1 MLSERQQQIIE
12 ESIKII
18 DEKGIQGLT
27 IKNLSKA
34 IGISEPGI
42 YRHFE
47 SKTEILL
54 SILNNFKEM
63 AGMLSGLMKD
73 FEGTVIEKIEFM
85 FSRMLDLFSETPS
98 MVSVIFSEEIF
109 KNEEL
114 LKLNI
119 TEIMNIHAQTIEYII
134 AKGQEENNVR
144 KDIEVKILV
153 LMIMGS
159 LRLLVKRWYINN
171 HNFDLKKEG
180 NKLIKGLDKILRC
193 PDINSN

>member
-1 MLSERQQQIIE
+1 MLSERQQQIID

-54 SILNNFKEM
+54 TILNNFKDM
-63 AGMLSGLMKD
+63 ALMLSGMM
-73 FEGTVIEKIEFM
+73 ETYEASAIEKINFM
-85 FSRMLDLFSETPS
+85 FSKMLELFSETPS

-109 KNEEL
+109 KNEEI
-114 LKLNI
+114 LKNRIVEILNL
-119 TEIMNIHAQTIEYII
+119 HAQTIENII
-134 AKGQEENNVR
+134 SKGQTENTIR
-144 KDIEVKILV
+144 KDIDEKSLA
-153 LMIMGS
+153 LMAMGS
-159 LRLLVKRWYINN
+159 LRLLVKKWDINS
-171 HNFDLKKEG
+171 HNFDLNTEG
-180 NKLIKGLDKILRC
+180 DKLIAVLSKVLGK
-193 PDINSN
+193 

>member
-54 SILNNFKEM
+54 SMLNNFKEM
-63 AGMLSGLMKD
+63 AIMLSEIMETL
-73 FEGTVIEKIEFM
+73 ESPAIEKIRFM
-85 FSRMLDLFSETPS
+85 FSKMLELFSETPS

-109 KNEEL
+109 KNEEV
-114 LKLNI
+114 LKIKIVEILSLHGQTLENI
-119 TEIMNIHAQTIEYII
+119 IS
-134 AKGQEENNVR
+134 KGQSAKNIR
-144 KDIEVKILV
+144 GDIDEKSLA
-153 LMIMGS
+153 LLAMGS
-159 LRLLVKRWYINN
+159 LRLLVKKWDMNN
-171 HNFDLKKEG
+171 HNFNLRTEG
-180 NKLIKGLDKILRC
+180 NKLIDVLSKILGK
-193 PDINSN
+193 

>member
-63 AGMLSGLMKD
+63 ALMLSEMM
-73 FEGTVIEKIEFM
+73 ETYEATAVEKISFM
-85 FSRMLDLFSETPS
+85 FSKMLELFSETPS

-109 KNEEL
+109 KNEEI
-114 LKLNI
+114 LKIKIVEILNL
-119 TEIMNIHAQTIEYII
+119 HAQTLEGII
-134 AKGQEENNVR
+134 LKGQSEKNVR
-144 KDIEVKILV
+144 GDIDEKSLALIA
-153 LMIMGS
+153 MGS
-159 LRLLVKRWYINN
+159 LRLLVKRWDMNN
-171 HNFDLKKEG
+171 HNFNLKTEG
-180 NKLIKGLDKILRC
+180 NKLIAVLRKVL
-193 PDINSN
+193 SA

>member
-18 DEKGIQGLT
+18 DNKGIQGLT

-47 SKTEILL
+47 SKTAIIL
-54 SILNNFKEM
+54 SIWDSFKEM
-63 AGMLSGLMKD
+63 AIMLSEIMKTFD
-73 FEGTVIEKIEFM
+73 GTAIEKINFM
-85 FSRMLDLFSETPS
+85 FSKMLELFYANPS

-109 KNEEL
+109 KNEEI
-114 LKLNI
+114 LKIRIVEILNL
-119 TEIMNIHAQTIEYII
+119 HASTMESII
-134 AKGQEENNVR
+134 LDGQKKKDIRN
-144 KDIEVKILV
+144 DIEVEILA

-159 LRLLVKRWYINN
+159 LRLLVKRWDLNN
-171 HNFDLKKEG
+171 RNFNLSKEG
-180 NKLIKGLDKILRC
+180 IKLVTGLSKIIEC
-193 PDINSN
+193 PE

>member
-1 MLSERQQQIIE
+1 MLSERQQQIVE

-73 FEGTVIEKIEFM
+73 FEGTAIEKIEFM
-85 FSRMLDLFSETPS
+85 FSRMLELFSETPS

-114 LKLNI
+114 LKLKI
-119 TEIMNIHAQTIEYII
+119 TEVLNMHAQTIENII
-134 AKGQEENNVR
+134 AKGQEEENVR
-144 KDIEVKILV
+144 KDIELKTLA

-159 LRLLVKRWYINN
+159 LRLLVKRWDLNN
-171 HNFDLKKEG
+171 HNFNLNKEG
-180 NKLIKGLDKILRC
+180 SKLIQGLDKILKC
-193 PDINSN
+193 PDNN

>member
-1 MLSERQQQIIE
+1 MMLSERQQQIID

-18 DEKGIQGLT
+18 DKKGIQGLT

-63 AGMLSGLMKD
+63 ALMLSEMM
-73 FEGTVIEKIEFM
+73 ETYEATAVEKINFM
-85 FSRMLDLFSETPS
+85 FSKMLELFSETPS

-109 KNEEL
+109 KNEEV
-114 LKLNI
+114 LKIRIVEILNL
-119 TEIMNIHAQTIEYII
+119 HAQTLESII
-134 AKGQEENNVR
+134 SKGQSEKNVR
-144 KDIEVKILV
+144 EDIEEKSLALIA
-153 LMIMGS
+153 MGS
-159 LRLLVKRWYINN
+159 LRLLVKKWDMNN
-171 HNFDLKKEG
+171 HNFNLNAEG
-180 NKLIKGLDKILRC
+180 NKLIAVLGEIL
-193 PDINSN
+193 SA

>member
-1 MLSERQQQIIE
+1 MFSERQEQILE
-12 ESIKII
+12 ESINII

-63 AGMLSGLMKD
+63 AVILSEMMKEYD
-73 FEGTVIEKIEFM
+73 ATAIEKIRFM
-85 FSRMLDLFSETPS
+85 FSKMLELFTESPS

-109 KNEEL
+109 KNEDV
-114 LKLNI
+114 LKNKIVEILNMHGQTLENI
-119 TEIMNIHAQTIEYII
+119 ISEGQTEKNIRVDIDKKSLALI
-134 AKGQEENNVR
+134 A
-144 KDIEVKILV
+144 
-153 LMIMGS
+153 MGS
-159 LRLLVKRWYINN
+159 LRLLVKKWDLNN
-171 HNFDLKKEG
+171 HNFDLNKEG
-180 NKLIKGLDKILRC
+180 NNLIDVLSKVL
-193 PDINSN
+193 SAYS